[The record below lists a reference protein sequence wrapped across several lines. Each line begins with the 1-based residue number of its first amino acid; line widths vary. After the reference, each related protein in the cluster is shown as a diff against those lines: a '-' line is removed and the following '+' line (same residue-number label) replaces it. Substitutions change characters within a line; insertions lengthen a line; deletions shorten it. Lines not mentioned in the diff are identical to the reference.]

1 MRVVKFA
8 VKVASNMRG
17 KICLAIMAAA
27 LLASPAEAIR
37 GDSPADAAHARNA
50 YSVGV
55 DLVQHQKI
63 VEAIPYLD
71 VALNQYPDDV
81 DLLVYLSYAHRRLA
95 EQRTG
100 TAHETELR
108 MAEDYYR
115 RVLDID
121 SDPRDLQVFLGEK
134 YLDIHDPKAAE
145 EELKVLEGLC
155 PEGCRQ
161 RDRLT
166 ASLARY
172 GSRPVLIVPA
182 ADEPPPPPPEVLPP
196 PEASAPPTPIA
207 PPPQPERD

>member
-1 MRVVKFA
+1 VKFA

-17 KICLAIMAAA
+17 KICLAILAAA
-27 LLASPAEAIR
+27 VLASPAEAIR
-37 GDSPADAAHARNA
+37 GDSPADWSHARNA
-50 YSVGV
+50 YSIGV
-55 DLVQHQKI
+55 DLVQHQKL

-71 VALNQYPDDV
+71 VALNQYPDDI
-81 DLLVYLSYAHRRLA
+81 DLLVYLSYAHRRVA

-100 TAHETELR
+100 TSHDTELR

-115 RVLDID
+115 RILDID
-121 SDPRDLQVFLGEK
+121 SDPRDLQVYLGEL

-155 PEGCRQ
+155 PEGCKQ

-172 GSRPVLIVPA
+172 GSKPVLIVPET
-182 ADEPPPPPPEVLPP
+182 DEPPPPPEVIAPQ
-196 PEASAPPTPIA
+196 ASAPPTPISPA
-207 PPPQPERD
+207 QPERD